1 VTALGLALSLLIGV
15 SLGFF
20 GGGGSILTV
29 PLLVYVFGLDAKTAI
44 ASSLLVV
51 AAASIAG
58 AVQHWRAGNVALR
71 TGVLFGAAGMAGAYA
86 GGRVAAFVDG
96 TLLLFL
102 FAAMMLFTAAAMWR
116 GRRAPT
122 QASPGSGA
130 TGRLVA
136 QGAAVGLFTGLVGAG
151 GGFRTRSTPAV
162 PNAPKPQM
170 YGLPMPTAVGTSLLI
185 IVANTVAGF
194 GGYAAHV
201 TVDFGLVAAVTAAA
215 IAGSFVGSRLAH
227 RVDPASLR
235 RAFAGFVSVMAV
247 FILVREA
254 DTWVG
259 TARDALPA
267 TAPQIAFALLMLAI
281 GIAAGRVPR
290 RGESDPLADRGFTQ
304 GAGI

>member
-1 VTALGLALSLLIGV
+1 M
-15 SLGFF
+15 
-20 GGGGSILTV
+20 
-29 PLLVYVFGLDAKTAI
+29 
-44 ASSLLVV
+44 LVV

-151 GGFRTRSTPAV
+151 GGFLIVPAL
-162 PNAPKPQM
+162 ALWA
-170 YGLPMPTAVGTSLLI
+170 GLPMPTAVGTSLLI

-281 GIAAGRVPR
+281 GIAAGRVTR